1 MHLKLRERLQN
12 LRMVAALASFLKTPG
27 SLDSVFAVAD
37 DETRSRIYKVETIQY
52 GEEGLV
58 DLTLT
63 EAPVDSKLRLL
74 VLDWRD
80 DDFYEYN

>member
-1 MHLKLRERLQN
+1 MECKKGKLRVDDNMHCKDSVLY
-12 LRMVAALASFLKTPG
+12 S
-27 SLDSVFAVAD
+27 SVFAVAD